1 MKTYEYLQE
10 RIEEDSDVVST
21 MDKLGYD
28 GWKLVTITEYHPEKK
43 NVEGNVVESRSALY
57 TFIKRRPK
65 NRRP

>member
-1 MKTYEYLQE
+1 MKTYEYRQE

-28 GWKLVTITEYHPEKK
+28 GWKLVTITDHRPGEKDP
-43 NVEGNVVESRSALY
+43 EGNWIEGPSDLY